1 MEDKKIFEDFQRVD
15 CNDCSHYWDD
25 SCGGV
30 KKGSEKRCT
39 AFVAT
44 RRVDIPLEIKALRN
58 DLKGV
63 AVGSLFVGIALALHV
78 LSHLFGG

>member
-44 RRVDIPLEIKALRN
+44 RKVDIPREIEALRN
-58 DLKGV
+58 DLRWVYGAFFAETIVVFILIWAGV
-63 AVGSLFVGIALALHV
+63 
-78 LSHLFGG
+78 FG